1 MMSYSYYPGVES
13 YELEVCAYCQDCDF
27 EFEQEV
33 IGERGIWVAT
43 CPKCKTEIEGEEEE
57 E

>member
-1 MMSYSYYPGVES
+1 MSYSYYPGVES
-13 YELEVCAYCQDCDF
+13 YELEVYAYCQDCDF
-27 EFEQEV
+27 EFHQEV

>member
-13 YELEVCAYCQDCDF
+13 YELEVTAYCGDCDH

-33 IGERGIWVAT
+33 IGERGIWTAT
-43 CPKCKTEIEGEEEE
+43 CPKCNREIEGEE
-57 E
+57 